1 MFLGSDHLPRPRFFT
16 PNPSVGY
23 EGADDIAEIVW
34 ASLVSVHAYD
44 AAVQCICDLGQM

>member
-1 MFLGSDHLPRPRFFT
+1 MFLGSDHLPRPLFCT

-23 EGADDIAEIVW
+23 ECADDIAEIVW